1 LLDVSGATGLQ
12 AVLVGGFHGSW
23 YGLEDAEQ
31 LPLDDR
37 TRAAGV
43 VFGLDRDACAPMEIV
58 RAIRWLAD
66 QSAGQCGPCANG
78 MPAIAALLERS
89 VVHRASVGARA
100 QLERWSADLIG
111 RGACHL
117 PDGAMRFLRTG
128 LTLFAEEFADHFRHG
143 RCERC
148 ALPSTLVPASAQL
161 RAAA

>member
-1 LLDVSGATGLQ
+1 
-12 AVLVGGFHGSW
+12 
-23 YGLEDAEQ
+23 
-31 LPLDDR
+31 
-37 TRAAGV
+37 
-43 VFGLDRDACAPMEIV
+43 
-58 RAIRWLAD
+58 
-66 QSAGQCGPCANG
+66 
-78 MPAIAALLERS
+78 LERS

-128 LTLFAEEFADHFRHG
+128 LTQFAEEFADHFRHG